1 MKKRMLITSIVMVVV
16 LAVAL
21 TTSSLAWF
29 SATQSTVTAESGE
42 FTAAT
47 TKSGNVNIAISKSL
61 SSFKDKVQL
70 DRQTTTLIPVCLNSD
85 LATLLNNASTI
96 KFDTAKVQN
105 EYFQPTSINQ
115 KTILLDTANGAVN
128 SAESTDFYY
137 YDSIYLV
144 NYDATSA
151 LKKINITVSGSLT
164 KGEGIDALATP
175 VAIIRLTSRGIST
188 DESWANQQYVV
199 LCLDGSG
206 NYTVCDL
213 FTHKAEND
221 DNMYSDTYLAASCKK
236 ETNYGINTVTYTA
249 ENGKFSS
256 SISFDNV
263 NLAAGGKGFAKIDI
277 LMWLDGNT
285 LDATTQKMVTNFAL
299 EITGENETAGA

>member
-1 MKKRMLITSIVMVVV
+1 MVVV

-29 SATQSTVTAESGE
+29 SATQSTVTAESGK

-47 TKSGNVNIAISKSL
+47 TTSGNVNIAISKSL

-70 DRQTTTLIPVCLNSD
+70 DTPTTTLIPVCLNSD
-85 LATLLNNASTI
+85 IATLLTSDSII

-105 EYFQPTSINQ
+105 EYFQPTSIDQ
-115 KTILLDTANGAVN
+115 KSILLDTANGAVSN
-128 SAESTDFYY
+128 TESTDYYY

-151 LKKINITVSGSLT
+151 LKKINITVSGSLV
-164 KGEGIDALATP
+164 KGDGIDALATP
-175 VAIIRLTSRGIST
+175 VAIIRLTTRGIST
-188 DESWANQQYVV
+188 DEPWANQQYVV
-199 LCLDGSG
+199 LCLDGTG

-213 FTHKAEND
+213 YSHRAETD
-221 DNMYSDTYLAASCKK
+221 DKMYSDTYLASACKK
-236 ETNYGINTVTYTA
+236 EANAGLNTVTYTA
-249 ENGKFSS
+249 DKGTFTS

>member
-1 MKKRMLITSIVMVVV
+1 MLITSIVMVVV

-29 SATQSTVTAESGE
+29 SATQSTVTAEAGR

-47 TKSGNVNIAISKSL
+47 TTTGNVNIAISKSL

-70 DRQTTTLIPVCLNSD
+70 DKPSTTLIPVCLNSD
-85 LATLLNNASTI
+85 IETLLTGASTI

-105 EYFQPTSINQ
+105 EYFQPTSIDQ
-115 KTILLDTANGAVN
+115 STILLDTAKGAVN
-128 SAESTDFYY
+128 NAESTDYYY

-151 LKKINITVSGSLT
+151 LKKINIKVSGSLV
-164 KGEGIDALATP
+164 KGEGIDGLATP
-175 VAIIRLTSRGIST
+175 VAIIRLTTRGIST
-188 DESWANQQYVV
+188 DEPWANQQYVV

-206 NYTVCDL
+206 NYTVYDL
-213 FTHKAEND
+213 YRMKGSND
-221 DNMYSDTYLAASCKK
+221 DNMYTEQYLAGSCKREATTGLK
-236 ETNYGINTVTYTA
+236 SVTYTA
-249 ENGKFSS
+249 DDCAFTS

-299 EITGENETAGA
+299 EITGDNETAGA